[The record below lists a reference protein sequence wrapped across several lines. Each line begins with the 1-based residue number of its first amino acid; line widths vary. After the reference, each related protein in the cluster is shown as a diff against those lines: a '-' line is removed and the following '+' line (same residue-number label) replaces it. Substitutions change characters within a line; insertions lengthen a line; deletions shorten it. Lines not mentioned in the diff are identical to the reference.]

1 MYYRLF
7 RKLYEREAIRMC
19 RKCRDFIRDG
29 QRILDLGCGAGIV
42 GKTFQEFF
50 RAELLGVDIV
60 DRRVVDIPFKLSGS
74 SSLPLKDNSFD
85 LVLISY
91 VLHHTGKPKVLLGEA
106 KRVSRD
112 KIIVFEDIPDRWISG
127 IFCRFHG
134 FSFDKLFRNP
144 TKTTFY
150 SEREWKEVFKQL
162 GLNLLFSQRVN
173 NFPVKK
179 ELFVL
184 GV

>member
-7 RKLYEREAIRMC
+7 KKLYEREAIRMC
-19 RKCRDFIRDG
+19 QKCRNFIRDG
-29 QRILDLGCGAGIV
+29 QKILDLGCGAGII
-42 GKTFQEFF
+42 GKAFQKFF

-60 DRRVVDIPFKLSGS
+60 DRRIVDIPFKLSGLS
-74 SSLPLKDNSFD
+74 CLPLKDKSFD

-91 VLHHTGKPKVLLGEA
+91 VLHHTGDPKVLLGEA
-106 KRVSRD
+106 KRISRD
-112 KIIVFEDIPDRWISG
+112 KIIIFEDIPEGWISNA
-127 IFCRFHG
+127 FCRLHG
-134 FSFDKLFRNP
+134 FSFDRLFRNP
-144 TKTTFY
+144 TRTTFY
-150 SEREWKEVFKQL
+150 PEREWKEIFKNL
-162 GLNLLFSQRVN
+162 GLNFLFGQRIN